1 MTRDIKRGEHARFTV
16 ADERFRDQVAIVTGG
31 AGGIG
36 SAVARRLLQDGARVA
51 LVDRDA
57 ALLEKARELGSVLTI
72 VADVSQAEDV
82 AAYVGRTLEHFG
94 RIDLLFNNAGIEG
107 RVANIVDSDVAD
119 FDKVMAVNVRGVYL
133 GLREVLRV
141 LQRQGDG
148 GAIVNTASIAGLRG
162 AAGIAAYIA
171 SKHAVI
177 GLTRTAAQEAAGFGV
192 RVNAVAPGYID
203 TRMIRALN
211 VARSPENPQ
220 ASREAMIA
228 RVPLRRYGSADEVAN
243 LVTWLLSKE
252 ASYITGSVHVVDAG
266 VTS

>member
-1 MTRDIKRGEHARFTV
+1 MAEMRF
-16 ADERFRDQVAIVTGG
+16 EGQVAIVTGG

-36 SAVARRLLQDGARVA
+36 SAVARRLAREGAHVA

-57 ALLEKARELGSVLTI
+57 AALERVASELGSALQL
-72 VADVSQAEDV
+72 VADVTQEQDV
-82 AAYVGRTLEHFG
+82 ADYVRRTAEEFG
-94 RIDLLFNNAGIEG
+94 HVDLLFNNAGIEG
-107 RVANIVDSDVAD
+107 RIKNIIDSDVAD
-119 FDKVMAVNVRGVYL
+119 FDSVMAVNVRGVYL

-141 LQRQGDG
+141 MQRQERG

-162 AAGIAAYIA
+162 AAGVAPYIA

-177 GLTRTAAQEAAGFGV
+177 GLTRTAAQEAAAYGV

-203 TRMIRALN
+203 TRMLRALHEGRSPDN
-211 VARSPENPQ
+211 VAAARD
-220 ASREAMIA
+220 AMER
-228 RVPLRRYGSADEVAN
+228 RVPLRRFGSPDEVAN
-243 LVTWLLSKE
+243 LVTWLLSSE